1 MANGTAKFLRAL
13 WTLVFPSGRHRATK
27 TEGAPPIPNPSKD
40 ATTRLPRAEQRERTR
55 RRRSLWLASVG
66 IDNGPRWIHG
76 VEVAR

>member
-1 MANGTAKFLRAL
+1 MAHSSAAFVRAL
-13 WTLVFPSGRHRATK
+13 LRLLFPASGRHRAS
-27 TEGAPPIPNPSKD
+27 GAAPVPDAPDD
-40 ATTRLPRAEQRERTR
+40 ATVRLPRVERREQVR